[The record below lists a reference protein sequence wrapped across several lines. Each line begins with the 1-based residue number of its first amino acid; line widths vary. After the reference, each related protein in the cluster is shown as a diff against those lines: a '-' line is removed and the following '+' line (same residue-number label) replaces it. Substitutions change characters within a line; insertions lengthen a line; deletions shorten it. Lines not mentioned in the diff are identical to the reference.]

1 MYSTLYSSWYA
12 SLYTVLS
19 TSYADISF
27 NEYNLQNGSVNIV
40 DIDVETPGNIQYI
53 SKDRGLTHG
62 SSFIDKKY
70 RNRNIRMKGYLL
82 ASSRQAV
89 EELADEFKKNV
100 DQVQAY
106 LRLKTRGNTYRQI
119 LATATNID
127 MPRVAYHVTKIPF
140 TITFTA
146 NNPFFEGLDTESDTF
161 TGITTASYID
171 SMDNNGSA
179 DMGARVILI
188 FGTWNTGVTSVAFTA
203 NDRTITITDTFAN
216 SDVLVLDMEN
226 KKVLLN
232 GIKHDYTGTFPDFPP
247 GVNAFT
253 CAVNGTHNY
262 DILAVKTLKYL

>member
-1 MYSTLYSSWYA
+1 
-12 SLYTVLS
+12 
-19 TSYADISF
+19 
-27 NEYNLQNGSVNIV
+27 
-40 DIDVETPGNIQYI
+40 
-53 SKDRGLTHG
+53 
-62 SSFIDKKY
+62 
-70 RNRNIRMKGYLL
+70 MKGYLL

-161 TGITTASYID
+161 TGITAASYID

-188 FGTWNTGVTSVAFTA
+188 FGT
-203 NDRTITITDTFAN
+203 
-216 SDVLVLDMEN
+216 
-226 KKVLLN
+226 
-232 GIKHDYTGTFPDFPP
+232 
-247 GVNAFT
+247 
-253 CAVNGTHNY
+253 
-262 DILAVKTLKYL
+262 